1 MAKPKKEGGPVQQ
14 LSPIAAR
21 RKARRDVLFAKTTDR
36 KAKKAENQRIGQN
49 STTDIHHVNGA
60 VGVTER
66 MSINNNRGDS
76 GDGTKNDKQQ

>member
-36 KAKKAENQRIGQN
+36 KAKKAENQKIGQN
-49 STTDIHHVNGA
+49 STTDIHHVDGK
-60 VGVTER
+60 VGVTKR
-66 MSINNNRGDS
+66 MSIANNRGDF
-76 GDGTKNDKQQ
+76 GDGTKNDKQ